1 MTCRGNVSTYKALER
16 NSNRIVVMKV
26 IKKSKGNAAMRS
38 KLKSLKELDSPYLVK
53 YIECYEDE
61 NEYRVCDS
69 VVCDGLD
76 CNGEL

>member
-1 MTCRGNVSTYKALER
+1 
-16 NSNRIVVMKV
+16 
-26 IKKSKGNAAMRS
+26 MRS

-61 NEYRVCDS
+61 MEYRVCDS

>member
-1 MTCRGNVSTYKALER
+1 M
-16 NSNRIVVMKV
+16 
-26 IKKSKGNAAMRS
+26 IKKSKGNAAKHS
-38 KLKSLKELDSPYLVK
+38 TLKRLKELDSPYLVK

-76 CNGEL
+76 CDGEL